1 MEQVCC
7 ILKTTG
13 LFQEIVQEFTEG
25 LFVHRL
31 PVHKAAVTYDIY
43 GRKSCK
49 IISKDIRRLGT
60 AAVADIDPRKL
71 LLLHNPGPESLVGIH
86 RHQVDLES
94 TLVIVILDTLEDI
107 KVEHLLGCICRA
119 PETHHHNL

>member
-7 ILKTTG
+7 ILKITG

-31 PVHKAAVTYDIY
+31 TVHKAAVTYDIY
-43 GRKSCK
+43 GRKSRK

-71 LLLHNPGPESLVGIH
+71 LLLH
-86 RHQVDLES
+86 DL
-94 TLVIVILDTLEDI
+94 
-107 KVEHLLGCICRA
+107 C
-119 PETHHHNL
+119 P